1 MPSIRLSGKGGSEN
15 LIFREVDIMTGVAI
29 RLHYHQ
35 DGEIR
40 FLKGF
45 LLEENEQFIKIEL
58 NNYIV
63 TIARDQIAK
72 MEVEK

>member
-1 MPSIRLSGKGGSEN
+1 
-15 LIFREVDIMTGVAI
+15 MTGVAI
-29 RLHYHQ
+29 RVHYHQ

-72 MEVEK
+72 MEVAK